1 MAGSMRFED
10 FSFGALQI
18 DGVTYNYDVVIDRGE
33 LRKRKKTASK
43 PFREAYG
50 HTPLS
55 IEEKIPWKCRRLV
68 IGTGAHGALP
78 VMKEVKREADRRGVE
93 LLTLPTHEAIGLLN
107 QGGRTTNGIIHV
119 AC

>member
-18 DGVTYNYDVVIDRGE
+18 DGVTDDYDVVIDRGE

-50 HTPLS
+50 HTPIS
-55 IEEKIPWKCRRLV
+55 IDENISWKASGQVSAPAREPRV
-68 IGTGAHGALP
+68 KPKMTAGAGQ
-78 VMKEVKREADRRGVE
+78 
-93 LLTLPTHEAIGLLN
+93 I
-107 QGGRTTNGIIHV
+107 
-119 AC
+119 C

>member
-18 DGVTYNYDVVIDRGE
+18 DGVTYDYDVVIDRGE
-33 LRKRKKTASK
+33 LHKRKKTASK
-43 PFREAYG
+43 PFRETYG

-55 IEEKIPWKCRRLV
+55 VEENIPWKCRRLV

-78 VMKEVKREADRRGVE
+78 VMKEVEREADRRGVE
-93 LLTLPTHEAIGLLN
+93 LLTLPTHEAIGLLS
-107 QGGRTTNGIIHV
+107 QSPKKTNAILHV
-119 AC
+119 TC